1 MIFSHLQTVV
11 LCQNMISCHNGAN
24 FKNPDH
30 FSPERWLVDDSKS
43 STRCTE
49 PGANIV
55 VPFGIGKRQCPGRR
69 FVEMEL
75 MLILAKVRRAT
86 ILQYTRCNKMSY
98 LSSVNVFFIPS
109 IIDG

>member
-1 MIFSHLQTVV
+1 
-11 LCQNMISCHNGAN
+11 MISCHSDEN
-24 FKNPDH
+24 FKNPDS
-30 FSPERWLVDDSKS
+30 FLPQRWLVDDSKS

-75 MLILAKVRRAT
+75 MLILAKVR
-86 ILQYTRCNKMSY
+86 IEVYNLKPHNY
-98 LSSVNVFFIPS
+98 
-109 IIDG
+109 

>member
-1 MIFSHLQTVV
+1 
-11 LCQNMISCHNGAN
+11 MISCHNHEN
-24 FKNPDH
+24 FKDPGS
-30 FSPERWLVDDSKS
+30 FLPERWLVDDSKS

-75 MLILAKVRRAT
+75 ILILAKVRVKLYNFKQH
-86 ILQYTRCNKMSY
+86 IKQHLKINY
-98 LSSVNVFFIPS
+98 FFQFLIYFFTYN
-109 IIDG
+109 